1 MKNLKKKKRI
11 VILGSDSF
19 IASYLKKVFFKNKI
33 KFLSINRKKI
43 DFEKDN
49 SKKKLSK
56 VLKKDDTCIFIAA
69 NAPVKNEKMFLSNIL
84 IAKNICSVIKDKNLN
99 QVIYISSD
107 AIYSDSKKKINEN
120 SLTKPENLH
129 GLMHLTREIMLK
141 NIIEEKKLTIIR
153 PTLIYGDGDPH
164 NGYGPNQ
171 FLRLAKKNRD
181 IKLFGKGEE
190 LRDHINVED
199 VAFIICSTIVKK
211 ITGPINLVTGK
222 VISFFDIAKKVI
234 KISNSKSK
242 IVFLKRTQPMPH
254 NGYRAFDPAFLKK
267 KIKNLKLKTFK

>member
-107 AIYSDSKKKINEN
+107 AIYSDSKKSSET
-120 SLTKPENLH
+120 S
-129 GLMHLTREIMLK
+129 
-141 NIIEEKKLTIIR
+141 
-153 PTLIYGDGDPH
+153 
-164 NGYGPNQ
+164 
-171 FLRLAKKNRD
+171 A
-181 IKLFGKGEE
+181 
-190 LRDHINVED
+190 
-199 VAFIICSTIVKK
+199 
-211 ITGPINLVTGK
+211 
-222 VISFFDIAKKVI
+222 
-234 KISNSKSK
+234 
-242 IVFLKRTQPMPH
+242 
-254 NGYRAFDPAFLKK
+254 
-267 KIKNLKLKTFK
+267 